1 VGKEMH
7 HRLRKIRNVRRWQ
20 RFTRLIRF
28 RHDERG
34 VQLVEVAIV
43 IPILLMLFGAV
54 GEFGRYFYEYTTVAK
69 AARVGARYMASKSL
83 DSQTINWQDKAKKL
97 VVYGNTDGTGS
108 PVLSGLTID
117 NVQLSYAGGSYSGGN
132 GVPDTVTVTIID
144 YKHQPIFDLGKLTKS
159 SLSLAVDV
167 KPSVTMHYMLNSGSV

>member
-1 VGKEMH
+1 MH

-20 RFTRLIRF
+20 RLNRLIRF
-28 RHDERG
+28 RRDERG

-43 IPILLMLFGAV
+43 IPILLLLFGTV

-69 AARVGARYMASKSL
+69 AARVGARFMASKSL
-83 DSQTINWQDKAKKL
+83 DSTDTNWQDKAKKL

-117 NVQLSYAGGSYSGGN
+117 NVKLSYAVGSYSGGN
-132 GVPDTVTVTIID
+132 GLPETITVSIID
-144 YKHQPIFDLGKLTKS
+144 YKHLPILDLGMLT
-159 SLSLAVDV
+159 
-167 KPSVTMHYMLNSGSV
+167 